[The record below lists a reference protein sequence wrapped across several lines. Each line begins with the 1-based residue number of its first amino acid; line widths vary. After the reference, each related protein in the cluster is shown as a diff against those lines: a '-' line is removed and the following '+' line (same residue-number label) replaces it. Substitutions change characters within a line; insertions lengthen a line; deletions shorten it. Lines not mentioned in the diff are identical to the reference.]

1 MHFTV
6 DKCLLIGYRLH
17 LKSIQLLPIVLFQKM
32 ISFVYL
38 PRLLSQNNTINLK
51 CSSGTT
57 KEVLNTSMGTTGTIM
72 GTIWVQRQ
80 NTLANT
86 VGLKQAS
93 VVYTGIM

>member
-17 LKSIQLLPIVLFQKM
+17 FRSIQLLPIVLYRKM
-32 ISFVYL
+32 NSYIYL

-57 KEVLNTSMGTTGTIM
+57 KEVLSTSMGTTGTIM

-86 VGLKQAS
+86 VGLEQAS
-93 VVYTGIM
+93 AVYTGII